1 MIFCHPDFLGDLETS
16 RKLYF
21 FFTIESLGFIGNA
34 PNFKLN
40 FFVCIFVLGVLFFQI
55 YENCHQMVKN
65 KILDILC

>member
-1 MIFCHPDFLGDLETS
+1 MIFCHPDFLGDRLES
-16 RKLYF
+16 YI

-40 FFVCIFVLGVLFFQI
+40 FFWCIFVLGVLFFQI

-65 KILDILC
+65 KILDICVDP